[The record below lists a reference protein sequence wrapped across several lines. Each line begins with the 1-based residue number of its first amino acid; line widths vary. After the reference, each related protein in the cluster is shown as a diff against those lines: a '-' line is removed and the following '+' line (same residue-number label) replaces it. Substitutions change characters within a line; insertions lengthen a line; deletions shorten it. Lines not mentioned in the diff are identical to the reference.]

1 MSTDC
6 ATRCRVCVNRRAVVC
21 HGLSND
27 YDAGPGE
34 RNVSQFQP
42 ICPARARV
50 RQQQNPK
57 PTREIKSKNL
67 NVCVQ
72 IWVGI
77 FFFLGLAWRDGH
89 TTQHG
94 NISTKQG
101 EISPKNKGDSM

>member
-42 ICPARARV
+42 ICPAHARV

-67 NVCVQ
+67 NVCVCADM
-72 IWVGI
+72 GGHLI
-77 FFFLGLAWRDGH
+77 FFGAGLARRTHNATWKYIH
-89 TTQHG
+89 
-94 NISTKQG
+94 
-101 EISPKNKGDSM
+101 